1 MVSTHKSVATD
12 LEITSFRALNTT
24 AKAMK
29 ETIMVLLCI
38 VGIVHWSRGIRKCLE
53 VSHFCL
59 GLFCWFICVSARLLK
74 EL

>member
-1 MVSTHKSVATD
+1 
-12 LEITSFRALNTT
+12 
-24 AKAMK
+24 
-29 ETIMVLLCI
+29 MVLLCI